1 MAGSFLPIKCKVFLI
16 TKNYVVLPVHV
27 RVMHSR
33 QRFLLIVYI
42 LFWRTRTSLLY
53 YSAYFNGVDWRLLVE
68 LVFEALLALGT
79 EFENP
84 SIDSISY
91 KQKKSRCMDEN
102 RLDEPNHLHLF
113 LSLARVRIWKERSAR
128 EVQRLQRRI
137 SFVIA
142 MGYKALSYR
151 V

>member
-1 MAGSFLPIKCKVFLI
+1 MQVQSTRKHHLICRSLWDPIDLEI
-16 TKNYVVLPVHV
+16 SQ
-27 RVMHSR
+27 SR
-33 QRFLLIVYI
+33 SGL
-42 LFWRTRTSLLY
+42 
-53 YSAYFNGVDWRLLVE
+53 AYFNGVDWRLLVE

-113 LSLARVRIWKERSAR
+113 LSLARVRIWKEISAR

-137 SFVIA
+137 SFVIG

>member
-1 MAGSFLPIKCKVFLI
+1 MQVQSTRKHHLICRSLWDPIDLEI
-16 TKNYVVLPVHV
+16 SQ
-27 RVMHSR
+27 SR
-33 QRFLLIVYI
+33 SGL
-42 LFWRTRTSLLY
+42 
-53 YSAYFNGVDWRLLVE
+53 AYFNGVDWRLLVE

-91 KQKKSRCMDEN
+91 KQKKSRCMDE
-102 RLDEPNHLHLF
+102 PNHLYLF
-113 LSLARVRIWKERSAR
+113 VSLARVRIWKERSAR